1 MRDSR
6 PHAKTK
12 LPFLGSKDIRANRL
26 WVQNQVSHERIRTVA
41 DHTVKAYD
49 RELDALGR
57 TIIEMGGVVRQMLV
71 DSLDSLTDADV
82 GLAQEVVTTGLGFAK
97 LRRRVESEAILTIAR
112 RAPVAADLRD
122 VVAAFRISGDLG
134 RIAAHAGSIADHTVK
149 VGSAVRIPRA
159 ILGHK
164 HMGGLAINLMNDA
177 LGAYVDRDA
186 ERARKVWERDADLD
200 SLEGSVYGDL
210 LSQMIDDPRAISF
223 CAHMMSVT
231 KHIER
236 VGDHATNIAETVM
249 YLVTGVAPAGER
261 PRGRGTAC
269 IEPLTYDEDF

>member
-1 MRDSR
+1 
-6 PHAKTK
+6 
-12 LPFLGSKDIRANRL
+12 
-26 WVQNQVSHERIRTVA
+26 VA

-57 TIIEMGGVVRQMLV
+57 AIIEMGGVVRKMLV
-71 DSLDSLTDADV
+71 DSLDSLATADV

-97 LRRRVESEAILTIAR
+97 LRCRVESEAILTIAR
-112 RAPVAADLRD
+112 RAPVACDLRD
-122 VVAAFRISGDLG
+122 VVAAIRIAGDLS
-134 RIAAHAGSIADHTVK
+134 RVAAHAQSIADHTVNL
-149 VGSAVRIPRA
+149 GSAVRIPLA

-164 HMGGLAINLMNDA
+164 HMSALAIDLMNEALDA
-177 LGAYVDRDA
+177 YAERDA
-186 ERARKVWERDADLD
+186 DRARSVWERDADLD

-210 LSQMIDDPRAISF
+210 LSQMIDDPRAITF

-249 YLVTGVAPAGER
+249 YLVTGFAPADER
-261 PRGRGTAC
+261 PRGRGTAS
-269 IEPLTYDEDF
+269 IEPVAYDEDF